1 MEEKDDFYRRIC
13 ARGWDSKKQ
22 SLDEYLE
29 EARQCRIQKWKDDEI
44 YYDFVNLI
52 IQNIDIF

>member
-1 MEEKDDFYRRIC
+1 MEEKDDFCRGIC